1 MTAQAS
7 ITASP
12 DCGLGAAARPPLRTH
27 FGRILAVAL
36 VAHAALLAI
45 EVSPWETP
53 GAMQRMAVKLISA
66 GAAPA
71 TTAPAPAEPAARPE
85 PRPRAEPVAVP
96 PPSVP
101 AATSAPVQATDALPD
116 TGIVAGSAPAEPA
129 AAPAS
134 EPLTEARVDT
144 AYLDN
149 PRPGYPPMSRRLGE
163 EGTVLLR
170 VTVNAQGQATFVAVE
185 KSCGHERLDAA
196 ARAAVR
202 QWRFIA
208 ARRGDTTVASTVL
221 VPVTFALAGG
231 R

>member
-1 MTAQAS
+1 MTAPATG
-7 ITASP
+7 ILEG
-12 DCGLGAAARPPLRTH
+12 GLMVRARPPLRTH

-36 VAHAALLAI
+36 AAHAALLAI
-45 EVSPWETP
+45 EVAPWETP

-66 GAAPA
+66 GAAPQ
-71 TTAPAPAEPAARPE
+71 TTPAAPAEPAARPE
-85 PRPRAEPVAVP
+85 PQTRPEPVAM
-96 PPSVP
+96 PSPVAP
-101 AATSAPVQATDALPD
+101 AATTAAVPVTDA
-116 TGIVAGSAPAEPA
+116 TAVTNAVGESAPAEEA
-129 AAPAS
+129 AAAAS
-134 EPLTEARVDT
+134 TPVTEARVDT

-149 PRPGYPPMSRRLGE
+149 PRPAYPPMSRRLGE

-170 VTVNAQGQATFVAVE
+170 VTVNAQGQVTLVAVE

-196 ARAAVR
+196 ARAAVQ